1 MSLEPLEAILI
12 PARLAPAQGLLV
24 LLHGW
29 GANAQD
35 VAALVQYINLPQF
48 SFAFPNAPFAFP
60 YSPTGRMWYDLPEDY
75 AFFSQPDF
83 RQQPQLQTSRQSLLN
98 WLHSLESSTGI
109 SLARTVLAG
118 FSQGGAMTLE
128 VGLDLPVAALMVL
141 SGYAHAPLV
150 LPGNEIAPVLIVH
163 GSADQVVPLA
173 AAQQVRDSLKQAGRL
188 VQYHEIKMGH
198 EIQPVVLKLMQSF
211 IEETVFPPNSP

>member
-1 MSLEPLEAILI
+1 MSLDAILM
-12 PARLAPAQGLLV
+12 PARSAPAQGLLV

-35 VAALVQYINLPQF
+35 VAALAQYLDLPQF
-48 SFAFPNAPFAFP
+48 GFAFPHAPFAFP

-83 RQQPQLQTSRQSLLN
+83 QQQPQLQTSRQALLD
-98 WLHSLESSTGI
+98 WLNSLEASTGVPL
-109 SLARTVLAG
+109 SRTVLAG

-128 VGLDLPVAALMVL
+128 VGLGLPVAALMVL

-150 LPGNEIAPVLIVH
+150 GASQAPILIVH
-163 GSADQVVPLA
+163 GQLDQVVPLV
-173 AAQQVRDSLKQAGRL
+173 AAQQVRDTLRLAGAQ

-198 EIQPVVLKLMQSF
+198 EIQPAVLKLMQSF
-211 IEETVFPPNSP
+211 MEETVFPPNSP